1 MSAAKFALAGTAL
14 LALAASY
21 GSYTWNFEWRP
32 PVAYDGDGFPVAR
45 IPVADATG
53 CYSAKLAS
61 GTYKDAAAVW
71 ATCKHSLAAY
81 GALEEFN
88 RDFRF
93 TVGSGVAAASG
104 FAGLVALAMFG
115 GRRPRHLR
123 GPKKL
128 TGRANYE
135 RLARTLFKEAER
147 SGLGLNF
154 PPSFFLSRDR
164 ESRHIMITGGVGSGK
179 TQTMWHLILG
189 AYYRGDQVLVLDTK
203 GDMTVGMPG
212 EIQLLAP
219 QDERSAAWAVA
230 QDCTSRQDARE
241 LAARF
246 IPKSDDPMWSEAAR
260 SLLVAC
266 IVSLQAENPGK
277 WTWADLYARTV
288 LKPEALQAL
297 ADRYYTAASQLIA
310 DPASKTALSILTT
323 FKAHLPT
330 IEALADAWGRGQDE
344 AFSVAR
350 WLSEGQGTGPVILQR
365 DGRYPE
371 LSNAWISSLIG
382 LMASH
387 IGSPSFPESKE
398 RRVWLVLDEFPQLER
413 MEDFSTLLDL
423 GRSKGICIVLAA
435 QDTSQIRAR
444 YGRDRTNAWLS
455 MVGTH
460 LITRMSVGEG
470 AEDVSRALGMAEVEV
485 PVRSRSYSGGKV
497 SDSTSMQVQ
506 TRPVMTSSEIASEL
520 GPRKKLIRVLLVG
533 VGQDY
538 YIINVPYC
546 RLRCERLPH
555 IPAKWT
561 LTPPKSVEGSEEG
574 ESPQE
579 PPPPPAPP
587 TPRLT
592 EGDVSQILGTKREL
606 H

>member
-1 MSAAKFALAGTAL
+1 MSAAK
-14 LALAASY
+14 LALGGAVFCAIAASY
-21 GSYTWNFEWRP
+21 GSYVWNFEWRP
-32 PVAYDGDGFPVAR
+32 PLVD
-45 IPVADATG
+45 VADGPPGRLRAEDAG
-53 CYSAKLAS
+53 YCFRVKFAS
-61 GTYKDAAAVW
+61 RTDRVAANAW
-71 ATCKHSLAAY
+71 ASCKSSLAAY
-81 GALEEFN
+81 DALEEFN
-88 RDFRF
+88 RDFQW
-93 TVGSGVAAASG
+93 TVGAGIAAAGG
-104 FAGLVALAMFG
+104 FAGLVALAAYG

-135 RLARTLFKEAER
+135 RLARSLFREAKQ

-154 PPSFFLSRDR
+154 PPGFYVSRDR
-164 ESRHIMITGGVGSGK
+164 ETRHIMITGGVGSGK
-179 TQTMWHLILG
+179 TQTMWHLILE
-189 AYYRGDQVLVLDTK
+189 AYYRGDQVLILDTK
-203 GDMTVGMPG
+203 GDMTAGMPG
-212 EIQLLAP
+212 DIQLLAP

-230 QDCTSRQDARE
+230 RDCTSRQDARE

-266 IVSLQAENPGK
+266 IVSLQAEKPEQ
-277 WTWADLYARTV
+277 WTWADLYARTI

-297 ADRYYTAASQLIA
+297 AEKYYPAASQLIA
-310 DPASKTALSILTT
+310 DPSSKTAMSILTT

-330 IEALADAWGRGQDE
+330 IEALADAWGRGAE
-344 AFSVAR
+344 HAFSVSQ
-350 WLSEGQGTGPVILQR
+350 WLNKGQGTGPVILQR

-387 IGSPSFPESKE
+387 IGSPSFPESRE
-398 RRVWLVLDEFPQLER
+398 RRVWLFLDEFPQLER

-460 LITRMSVGEG
+460 IITRMSVGEG

-485 PVRSRSYSGGKV
+485 PVRSRSHSGGKV
-497 SDSTSMQVQ
+497 SESTSMQVQ
-506 TRPVMTSSEIASEL
+506 TRPVMTPSEIASEL

-546 RLRCERLPH
+546 TLRCERLPH
-555 IPAKWT
+555 IPAAWT
-561 LTPPKSVEGSEEG
+561 LTPPRAMEGGEG
-574 ESPQE
+574 PDGPEDP
-579 PPPPPAPP
+579 PP
-587 TPRLT
+587 TPSVPRLT
-592 EGDVSQILGTKREL
+592 SSDITQILGKNKRDV

>member
-1 MSAAKFALAGTAL
+1 MSTAKLGLVGAA
-14 LALAASY
+14 ALAAAFGY
-21 GSYTWNFEWRP
+21 GSYIWNFEWRP
-32 PVAYDGDGFPVAR
+32 PVAYVDGRPVAQ
-45 IPVADATG
+45 IPAADAVG
-53 CYSAKLAS
+53 CFWAKLAP
-61 GTYKDAAAVW
+61 GADGDPAYTW
-71 ATCKHSLAAY
+71 AGCEPFLATY
-81 GALEEFN
+81 GALAEFN
-88 RDFRF
+88 QDFWV
-93 TVGSGVAAASG
+93 TVGSGITAFSA
-104 FAGLVALAMFG
+104 FG
-115 GRRPRHLR
+115 GLGLLGWLGGR
-123 GPKKL
+123 GPRQIRGPRKL

-135 RLARTLFKEAER
+135 RLARELFREADQ

-154 PPSFFLSRDR
+154 PPGFFLSRDR
-164 ESRHIMITGGVGSGK
+164 ETRHIMITGGVGSGK
-179 TQTMWHLILG
+179 TQTMWHLILE
-189 AYYRGDQVLVLDTK
+189 AFYRGDQVLVLDTK
-203 GDMTVGMPG
+203 GDMTAGMPG
-212 EIQLLAP
+212 DIQLLAP
-219 QDERSAAWAVA
+219 QDERSAAWAAA

-266 IVSLQAENPGK
+266 IVSLQAEKPGK
-277 WTWADLYARTV
+277 WTWADLYARTI
-288 LKPEALQAL
+288 LEPEALQGLAL
-297 ADRYYTAASQLIA
+297 KYYPPASQLIA
-310 DPASKTALSILTT
+310 DPTTKTAMSILTT

-330 IEALADAWGRGQDE
+330 IEALSDAWGRRRDE
-344 AFSVAR
+344 AFSVAH
-350 WLSEGQGTGPVILQR
+350 WLNEGQGSGPVILQR

-387 IGSPSFPESKE
+387 IGSPSFTESAE
-398 RRVWLVLDEFPQLER
+398 RRVWLFLDEFPQLER

-460 LITRMSVGEG
+460 LICRMSVGEG

-485 PVRSRSYSGGKV
+485 PVRSRGYSGGQA
-497 SDSTSMQVQ
+497 SDSTSMHIQ
-506 TRPVMTSSEIASEL
+506 TRPVMTPSEIASEL
-520 GPRKKLIRVLLVG
+520 GPRKKHIRVLLVG

-546 RLRCERLPH
+546 PLRCERLAH
-555 IPAKWT
+555 IPAPWT
-561 LTPPKSVEGSEEG
+561 VAPPKALETPDV
-574 ESPQE
+574 
-579 PPPPPAPP
+579 PPPPPP

-592 EGDVSQILGTKREL
+592 NSDVSQILGKKRDL